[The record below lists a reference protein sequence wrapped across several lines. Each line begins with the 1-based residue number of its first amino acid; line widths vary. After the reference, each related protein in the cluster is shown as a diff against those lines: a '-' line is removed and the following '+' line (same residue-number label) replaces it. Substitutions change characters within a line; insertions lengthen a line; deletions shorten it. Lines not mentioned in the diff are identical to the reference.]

1 MRKVDNPI
9 LRRMGE
15 NRPTYAA
22 GMGEPRPEHDA
33 SFKVSDT
40 GRDSPFSQV
49 KRRAEALAK
58 LMSACLFKYQNYP
71 DEEFEG
77 LFARY
82 RGDVLKSN
90 LGSALFVLEFM
101 LTSMAATHAIY
112 GSSMSWY
119 ALINWVLSIVLLPVL
134 AFQSTKYMTV
144 ELFGTACLMFM
155 AVAFLFVSNS
165 LPLGFLHIPLYNS
178 SASLQ
183 SPQFSAADGIWEIA
197 LVLYMCFSLMP
208 SQVFLILTVGISFA
222 LIHLAVALHTTTVR
236 TDLLVKQLVS
246 NALILI
252 CINIIGMVI
261 QGMREK
267 AQRKSFMDT
276 RNCVQARLDMEDENE
291 RIERILLSC
300 LPQHVALEMKAELV
314 NPTVPGQ
321 FHKIYIQQHEDVSIL
336 FADIVGFT
344 VLASQLSAQELVQLL
359 NELFGRFD
367 QLANVN
373 HCLRIKILGDCY
385 YCVSGLP
392 ERSDHAQCAVN
403 MGLDMVDAIKKVS
416 DLTVEAS
423 GCELNMRV
431 GIHTGRVMC
440 GVLGLRKWQ
449 YDVWSNDVTLANHM
463 EAGGVPG
470 RVHITSET
478 LTCLAD
484 EFQVEPGR
492 GEDRSAYLR
501 DHGVKTFFIIPPPH
515 RAKKDI
521 FSQLQKHRGAKKLS
535 FKNVSNVVV
544 KLLHTIRFSMDVPF
558 SNLNGP
564 TTRESRTPQTARQQ
578 GGFAQVVNGLAR
590 RQPESFA
597 DVGAS
602 DFHARS
608 DHSDAGQTA
617 QNPLL
622 PGTTKVKKNKITRLR
637 EAFRRGSSLS
647 NQPTSRINR
656 FLSQALNARSNEN
669 EGSNHINPITLWFD
683 KFEMERRYQRDR
695 DPCLVSSLVVA
706 LCISIILSCIHLLI
720 LPGTVLLLIFSVV
733 SISWIS
739 LLLILIFV
747 SRLGLLKCGFFKP
760 IFRLFASV
768 VAIMLIYGTIQFNVL
783 TCYADTESCGS
794 LYGGTTNGSTSSNV
808 TDMPTASVDYR
819 VCALPQYIYLSAVL
833 CMLSVGVFVRLPFP
847 VKAILTTSMAVLFAS
862 MMQTTQRD
870 LFTCYDK
877 QTHPNVPLNI
887 DGVLAIVTAWLA
899 VLFQARQ
906 VERSQRLDFLW
917 NAQANDEKQGMHNL
931 KESNRRIL
939 FNLLP
944 SHVAIHFLRNH
955 NPSNME
961 LYHQYYKVAGVMF
974 ASIPNYADFYMELDG
989 NRLGMEC
996 LRLLNEIIAEFDLL
1010 LDDDRFICVEK
1021 IKTIGSTFM
1030 CAVGLKPEYQ
1040 IQGNT
1045 SSAAS
1050 HMAILAELYFAM
1062 EERLKDINDNSYNT
1076 FMLRVGINIGPVV
1089 AGVIG
1094 ARKPQYDIWGNTVNV
1109 ASRMEST
1116 GKLKNCQVT
1125 EDVYQLLKDQYDFE
1139 CRGEIEVKG
1148 KGKMKTYFLQRKLTH
1163 DELTSN
1169 QYSEPAEPMY
1179 STVYGELEPRP
1190 ASSGSYEEPLPST
1203 SASNATA
1210 AQPIPNFLWGNNSG
1224 CETSVFP
1231 VRQTMK
1237 TRRQSSVLQTIVD
1250 EESDGDGEAGPSY
1263 AAPAPIIV
1271 KGSRNTSTPPRS
1283 FVEKKSPSVEFR
1295 VRQEEESPGR
1305 RVSEISIEITPACSF
1320 DAATS
1325 RSVDSQ
1331 DEDTRSEM
1339 SANEGSLGELLCDSP
1354 SALQWVYPE
1363 MIQESTN
1370 NDSQAKRHSS
1380 SAALAASCSET
1391 SFTTRSPVISRSQLK
1406 SPLEWSEQSRQAEV
1420 VKLSPTRSNAS
1431 DVTYDDGSMRIHPR
1445 AAKHRFDDDGNRM
1458 AFASF
1463 SPPGSRSSRSASLK
1477 SSCAARSGDETQ
1489 TALPLFRQASLPVPA
1504 ATSSIRPS
1512 KLLRRAQQA
1521 SCDSTAPL
1529 MNSDLDSHSESLW
1542 DDEIRSEGGSSM
1554 MALAGENDF
1563 PELEEESSRDGCSS
1577 RSSRR
1582 TEDSID
1588 SEHSRLLNDD
1598 EDFVYDSDEFEAGF
1612 SKLQGAEAAMTE
1624 SEQDLL
1630 YEKDVG
1636 HFFEGQPFLKKL
1648 TETLQMKEQNPLSNG
1663 RKQSPKSMSA
1673 APSAPN
1679 NETT

>member
-521 FSQLQKHRGAKKLS
+521 FSQLQVSDRLGSKKLS

-1250 EESDGDGEAGPSY
+1250 EESDGDGDF
-1263 AAPAPIIV
+1263 
-1271 KGSRNTSTPPRS
+1271 RND
-1283 FVEKKSPSVEFR
+1283 
-1295 VRQEEESPGR
+1295 EEL
-1305 RVSEISIEITPACSF
+1305 
-1320 DAATS
+1320 DA
-1325 RSVDSQ
+1325 D
-1331 DEDTRSEM
+1331 DDTR
-1339 SANEGSLGELLCDSP
+1339 G
-1354 SALQWVYPE
+1354 
-1363 MIQESTN
+1363 
-1370 NDSQAKRHSS
+1370 
-1380 SAALAASCSET
+1380 
-1391 SFTTRSPVISRSQLK
+1391 RSQLK